1 MLINLSFQQHP
12 WHLHGYHV
20 DFVDAGFLLGKG
32 EFASDFDFSSLE
44 KFAFNVS
51 AKVLSRGD
59 SWIVPQYGYVVFRFL
74 ADNPGPWMFHC
85 HVEWHM
91 MMAMAM
97 VFSVEPY
104 TSIYAPPSGLSLCG
118 ETYGSL
124 NHDGTFG
131 FTMMCV
137 CGGCFFTLFGVLGII
152 VWMKGK
158 RRLPHKKI
166 VLNSEEHIEMTLTQ
180 DQEL

>member
-1 MLINLSFQQHP
+1 
-12 WHLHGYHV
+12 
-20 DFVDAGFLLGKG
+20 
-32 EFASDFDFSSLE
+32 
-44 KFAFNVS
+44 
-51 AKVLSRGD
+51 
-59 SWIVPQYGYVVFRFL
+59 
-74 ADNPGPWMFHC
+74 
-85 HVEWHM
+85 M

-166 VLNSEEHIEMTLTQ
+166 VLNSEDHIEMTLTQ